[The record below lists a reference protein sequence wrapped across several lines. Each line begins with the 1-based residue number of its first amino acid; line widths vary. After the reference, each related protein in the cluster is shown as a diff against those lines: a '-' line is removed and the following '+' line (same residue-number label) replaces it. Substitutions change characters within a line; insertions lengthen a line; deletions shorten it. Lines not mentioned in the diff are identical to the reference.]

1 LLVGRT
7 GTTIEPATEPSSG
20 SFMPHASWWQTG
32 QGRWRLR
39 RSQRAWLVA
48 LANWKPQ
55 VGQDATHWPASRCS
69 AGGWSPSSARSRSS
83 VWAVAASG
91 SQWWWV
97 IAAAAAQGSGQ
108 LTAAKHWSQVTAMAP
123 SSVGVV

>member
-1 LLVGRT
+1 
-7 GTTIEPATEPSSG
+7 
-20 SFMPHASWWQTG
+20 MPHASWWQTG

-69 AGGWSPSSARSRSS
+69 AGGWSPSSMGPWSSRST
-83 VWAVAASG
+83 VVGSG

-108 LTAAKHWSQVTAMAP
+108 LVDAKHWSQVTAMAP

>member
-1 LLVGRT
+1 
-7 GTTIEPATEPSSG
+7 
-20 SFMPHASWWQTG
+20 M
-32 QGRWRLR
+32 
-39 RSQRAWLVA
+39 
-48 LANWKPQ
+48 
-55 VGQDATHWPASRCS
+55 
-69 AGGWSPSSARSRSS
+69 AG
-83 VWAVAASG
+83 SG